1 MELLL
6 KAFMADLPLVCAP
19 HLQDKQLS
27 FQNSWGRLRSYQLHP
42 DSILLV
48 TPQQCAIHCSQST
61 QTVLVF
67 QLSLLLWWAWQWTWF
82 TFPGTFQLNI
92 LKSLKFKMP
101 LIWNFTVSIIPV
113 LRRFWGLDFFHQRW
127 LFCVCNLEVTLCVY
141 ERIVWFILQIWCHFM
156 RPDHCEFGICEMVTI
171 PADPETACFSCLF
184 RLYKERK
191 HWNLWEILRRFPLT
205 WLFLPWQ

>member
-1 MELLL
+1 MCYSLFTEHSN
-6 KAFMADLPLVCAP
+6 CAGVP
-19 HLQDKQLS
+19 VES
-27 FQNSWGRLRSYQLHP
+27 P
-42 DSILLV
+42 
-48 TPQQCAIHCSQST
+48 
-61 QTVLVF
+61 
-67 QLSLLLWWAWQWTWF
+67 SLMSLAVDMVHISRH
-82 TFPGTFQLNI
+82 FPV
-92 LKSLKFKMP
+92 KHSESLKFKMP